1 MASLNPLQGILG
13 QRRAA
18 HLLRR
23 TSFRYTRARVDELAA
38 LSAPDAVAALLQ
50 PAPLQL
56 DQPVYAATSGATPV
70 TWINPP
76 QPSTTP
82 LPADDNDLRRFVMGW
97 WLNEALHD
105 PGAGHR
111 LEFFFHQFLAVT
123 PDYGSSMSF
132 HDYLML
138 LRWGCLGNFK
148 KLVTKMIL
156 DNVMLDYIDNNQNFV
171 NNPNLNYAREFFEL
185 HTIGAGPAA
194 GPGDYTN
201 YTEADIQQ
209 AARVFTGF
217 SNAKRHQYADPETG
231 IPAGR
236 GYPQS
241 HDFGAKTF
249 SARFNGATIQPP
261 TNDLDGMNAEL
272 NALVDMVFAQ
282 EETARNF
289 CRRLYRFFTGRDIPT
304 EIETDIIGPLAQAFI
319 AGNFEI
325 KPVVAQLLQSEHFF
339 DGDDANDADENTGA
353 LIRSPLDLALQTLSF
368 FQVPIPD
375 PVGDTVAHYDTLWD
389 KGIMGRLMDWSG
401 MFMFYPPDVAGYPG
415 YYQDPDFNRQFFNS
429 ATIVAR
435 YKWPEMLLTG
445 THAWGPGASEPLG
458 TKFDFAAWLRDSGVI
473 SEPSNSTILVQELLR
488 YLFPE
493 EPDLDRYDY
502 FHDVIFLDGL
512 PASDWNYEWLNYVS
526 SGDDFEVQIP
536 LRRLFNAM
544 LYAPEYQVF

>member
-1 MASLNPLQGILG
+1 MASLNPLQGALG

-18 HLLRR
+18 HVLRR
-23 TSFRYTRARVDELAA
+23 ASFRYTRAKVDELAA
-38 LSAPDAVAALLQ
+38 QTASDAVAALLV
-50 PAPLQL
+50 PSPLQL
-56 DQPVYAATSGATPV
+56 DQPVYAAAAGATPV
-70 TWINPP
+70 TWVNPP
-76 QPSTTP
+76 QPPSVL
-82 LPADDNDLRRFVMGW
+82 LPADDNDLRRFVMSW

-111 LEFFFHQFLAVT
+111 MAFFFHQFLTVT
-123 PDYGSSMSF
+123 PDYGSSMDF

-138 LRWGCLGNFK
+138 LRWGSLGNFK
-148 KLVTKMIL
+148 KLVTKMVV
-156 DNVMLDYIDNNQNFV
+156 DNCMLDYIDNNQNYV

-185 HTIGAGPAA
+185 HTIGAGEAA

-201 YTEADIQQ
+201 YTEDDIQQ

-217 SNAKRHQYADPETG
+217 NNAKRHQYQDPETG

-241 HDFGAKTF
+241 HDFGVKTF

-289 CRRLYRFFTGRDIPT
+289 CRRVYRFFIGRDIPAD
-304 EIETDIIGPLAQAFI
+304 IETDIIGPLAQTFI
-319 AGNFEI
+319 TNDFEI
-325 KPVVAQLLQSEHFF
+325 KPVVQQLLQSEHFY
-339 DGDDANDADENTGA
+339 DADDAEAADENVGA
-353 LIRSPLDLALQTLSF
+353 LIRSPLDLALQTLAF
-368 FQVPIPD
+368 FEVPIPD
-375 PVGDTVAHYDTLWD
+375 PVSETVAHYDTFWD
-389 KGIMGRLMDWSG
+389 KSIMGRLMDWSG

-435 YKWPEMLLTG
+435 YKWPEMLITG
-445 THAWGPGASEPLG
+445 THSWGPGANEPLG
-458 TKFDFAAWLRDSGVI
+458 TRFDFAAWLRDSGIIADPNDSYV
-473 SEPSNSTILVQELLR
+473 LVQELLQ

-493 EPDLDRYDY
+493 VPDNDRFEY
-502 FHDVIFLDGL
+502 FHTEIFLDSL
-512 PASDWNYEWLNYVS
+512 PAADWDYEWFNFVGT
-526 SGDDFEVQIP
+526 GDDSEVQIP

-544 LYAPEYQVF
+544 LYAPEYQVY

>member
-1 MASLNPLQGILG
+1 MASLNPLQGALG

-23 TSFRYTRARVDELAA
+23 ASFRYTRTKVDEIAA
-38 LSAPDAVAALLQ
+38 QTATDAVATLLVPSPLLIDQ
-50 PAPLQL
+50 PA
-56 DQPVYAATSGATPV
+56 YATTAGASPV

-76 QPSTTP
+76 QPPSAT
-82 LPADDNDLRRFVMGW
+82 LPADDNDLRRFVMSW

-105 PGAGHR
+105 PGSGHK
-111 LEFFFHQFLAVT
+111 LEFFFHQFLAAT
-123 PDYGSSMSF
+123 PDYGTSSAF
-132 HDYLML
+132 YDYLML
-138 LRWGCLGNFK
+138 LRWGCFGNYK

-185 HTIGAGPAA
+185 HTIGAGPVA

-201 YTEADIQQ
+201 YTEADIEE

-217 SNAKRHQYADPETG
+217 SNAKRHQYQDPETN
-231 IPAGR
+231 IPAGK

-241 HDFGAKTF
+241 HDFGSKTF
-249 SARFNGATIQPP
+249 SARFNNTVIQPP
-261 TNDLDGMNAEL
+261 SNDLDGMNAEL
-272 NALVDMVFAQ
+272 GMLVDMVFAQ
-282 EETARNF
+282 EETARHF
-289 CRRLYRFFTGRDIPT
+289 CRRLYRFFIGRDIPAD
-304 EIETDIIGPLAQAFI
+304 IETDIIGPLAQTFI

-325 KPVVAQLLQSEHFF
+325 KPVVKQLLESEHFF
-339 DGDDANDADENTGA
+339 DADDANATDENTGA
-353 LIRSPLDLALQTLSF
+353 LIRSPLDLAMQTLSF
-368 FQVPIPD
+368 FDVPIPD
-375 PVGDTVAHYDTLWD
+375 PTTDTVAHYDTFWD

-435 YKWPEMLLTG
+435 YKWPEMLITG
-445 THAWGPGASEPLG
+445 THAWGPGANESLG
-458 TKFDFAAWLRDSGVI
+458 TRFDFAAWLRDSGFVNDPND
-473 SEPSNSTILVQELLR
+473 SFVLVQELLQ

-493 EPDLDRYDY
+493 VPDNDRFEY
-502 FHDVIFLDGL
+502 FHTTIFLDGL
-512 PASDWNYEWLNYVS
+512 PAADWDYEWVNYTGT
-526 SGDDFEVQIP
+526 GDDTEVQIP